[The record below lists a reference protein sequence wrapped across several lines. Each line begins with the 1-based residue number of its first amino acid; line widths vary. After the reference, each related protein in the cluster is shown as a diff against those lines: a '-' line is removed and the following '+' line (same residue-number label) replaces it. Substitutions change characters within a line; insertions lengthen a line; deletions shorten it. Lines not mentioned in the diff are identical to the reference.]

1 MKKLIKQNWI
11 FIGLLSF
18 LLLWLAN
25 EHFAEAKD
33 PDYPTKPIS
42 FIIPMGAGG
51 TTDISSRA
59 LAEVT
64 AKIIGQPVV
73 PVNKPGGGGTL
84 GAMMVISA
92 KPDGYTLGMIPAS
105 VAFVSPFADD
115 SPYKDLSGFR
125 IIMNYGHYIF
135 PWIVRSD
142 APWKTWREFIEW
154 ARKNPRAAKVG
165 ITGARS
171 TITQG
176 LAMWQVEKL
185 EHVEFTHVPF
195 KSGSEILHAILGGH
209 INVYASTIDLSTVSY
224 LSEGKIRIL
233 VYSDPQK
240 MAGYE
245 NIPTLQELYGFSAP
259 NLMATFGPKG
269 LPDYVLR
276 KLDEAFAKAIKD
288 PDFISVMNRMYTP
301 VVYMNRSQVNTYI
314 EERFSKYG
322 EIVKG
327 IKAEE
332 AKQKP

>member
-1 MKKLIKQNWI
+1 MKTLTKQNLI
-11 FIGLLSF
+11 LVGLISF
-18 LLLWLAN
+18 LLFLLPSQY
-25 EHFAEAKD
+25 FAEAKYA
-33 PDYPTKPIS
+33 DYPTKPVS

-59 LAEVT
+59 LAEAT
-64 AKIIGQPVV
+64 AKYIGQPVI

-84 GAMMVISA
+84 GAMMVITA

-105 VAFVSPFADD
+105 VAFVSPFAED
-115 SPYKDLSGFR
+115 SPYKDLSGFN

-135 PWIVRSD
+135 PWIVRGD
-142 APWKTWREFIEW
+142 APWKTWKEFIEW

-176 LAMWQVEKL
+176 LAMWQVEQL

-195 KSGSEILHAILGGH
+195 KSGAEILHAILGGH

-224 LSEGKIRIL
+224 LREGKIRIL

-240 MAGYE
+240 MQGYE

-259 NLMATFGPKG
+259 NLMAVFGPRG
-269 LPDYVLR
+269 LPDFVLR
-276 KLDEAFAKAIKD
+276 KLDDALAKAVKD

-314 EERFSKYG
+314 KERFPKYG
-322 EIVKG
+322 DI
-327 IKAEE
+327 IKRIRAEE
-332 AKQKP
+332 AKQGR

>member
-1 MKKLIKQNWI
+1 MRKLTKQI
-11 FIGLLSF
+11 LFLISLLF
-18 LLLWLAN
+18 FWLLL
-25 EHFAEAKD
+25 FPGGFCAEAKD

-64 AKIIGQPVV
+64 ARYIGQPTV

-115 SPYKDLSGFR
+115 SPYKDLSGFHV
-125 IIMNYGHYIF
+125 IMNYGHYIF

-142 APWKTWREFIEW
+142 APWKTWKEFIEW

-185 EHVEFTHVPF
+185 ERVEFTHVPF
-195 KSGSEILHAILGGH
+195 KSGAEILHAILGGH
-209 INVYASTIDLSTVSY
+209 INVYASTIDVSTVPY
-224 LSEGKIRIL
+224 LSEGKVRML

-240 MAGYE
+240 MPGYE

-259 NLMATFGPKG
+259 NLMAVFGPKG

-276 KLDEAFAKAIKD
+276 KLADVFAKAVKD
-288 PDFISVMNRMYTP
+288 PDFISVMKRMYTP
-301 VVYMNRSQVNTYI
+301 VVYMNRSQVNRYI
-314 EERFSKYG
+314 EERFPKYG
-322 EIVKG
+322 EIIKG

-332 AKQKP
+332 AKQKQ